1 MHIQQG
7 LSHKISEL
15 PPPAR
20 NIITFFKVKTQI
32 QLVQCLSKSGS
43 TVLILYVHPSLIAWL
58 INIFHVVFSCVMS
71 YNVFC

>member
-20 NIITFFKVKTQI
+20 NIITFFKGQNPD
-32 QLVQCLSKSGS
+32 S
-43 TVLILYVHPSLIAWL
+43 TGAMLE
-58 INIFHVVFSCVMS
+58 
-71 YNVFC
+71 